1 MKLTQSLILAGVGQ
15 AVAAGVLMAS
25 SPVSAIQLYN
35 FSYSGTGI
43 NATGTLTLGD
53 PGTEPG
59 SFLIT
64 GITGERNGVAISS
77 LLDPGTFP
85 VGTNPRTGN
94 PLTPNDNLFF
104 PEQDIKLTFAGFSF
118 QTVDG
123 NNYNAYYSSTASSYK
138 ECNTP
143 TCAAEDPQVTFTSTA
158 VPEPASVLGLL
169 AFGALGAT
177 VTRKKK
183 LAAQKAEV

>member
-64 GITGERNGVAISS
+64 GITGERNGIAISS
-77 LLDPGTFP
+77 LLP
-85 VGTNPRTGN
+85 VGSYPTEPN
-94 PLTPNDNLFF
+94 TPNDNLFF

-143 TCAAEDPQVTFTSTA
+143 TCAAQDPQVTFTSTA

>member
-1 MKLTQSLILAGVGQ
+1 MKLKQSLLLAGVSQ
-15 AVAAGVLMAS
+15 AVAAGMLMAS
-25 SPVSAIQLYN
+25 SPVSAAQLYN

-53 PGTEPG
+53 PGTDPG

-64 GITGERNGVAISS
+64 GMTGERNGVAISS
-77 LLDPGTFP
+77 LLP
-85 VGTNPRTGN
+85 VGSYPTG
-94 PLTPNDNLFF
+94 PDTVPNDNLFF
-104 PEQDIKLTFAGFSF
+104 PNQDIKLTFAGLSF

-123 NNYNAYYSSTASSYK
+123 NKYNPYYDSAVSSYR

-143 TCAAEDPQVTFTSTA
+143 TCAAEDPKLTFSSTA

-177 VTRKKK
+177 LKGKKK
-183 LAAQKAEV
+183 LAAQKAEA

>member
-104 PEQDIKLTFAGFSF
+104 PNQDIQLTFAGLSF
-118 QTVDG
+118 QTADG
-123 NNYNAYYSSTASSYK
+123 NKYNPFYDADLSSYR
-138 ECNTP
+138 ECSLN
-143 TCAAEDPQVTFTSTA
+143 CEEISDVTFTTTA
-158 VPEPASVLGLL
+158 VPEPASVLGLV

-177 VTRKKK
+177 LKGKKK
-183 LAAQKAEV
+183 LAAQKVEA